1 MARLGPTS
9 LYNVDMAANTSNLK
23 PFTGGSDP
31 RRGVQK
37 SPVLD
42 DPEKFELFVDGL
54 ANGASNKELAEIFDV
69 TPRSICNYKRDPRVR
84 AAALKFIEDRV
95 LRITRKTDSIIE
107 QRLQDADELD
117 TDTLLKIR
125 KEFLGGAFR
134 LQTQGGK
141 TDAKTINDAMDEIE
155 ENPEFAKELQEL
167 LARQPAKS

>member
-1 MARLGPTS
+1 MAS
-9 LYNVDMAANTSNLK
+9 NIVNLK
-23 PFTGGSDP
+23 PFTGASDP
-31 RRGVQK
+31 RRGPGGRS

-42 DPEKFELFVDGL
+42 DPERFELFVEAL
-54 ANGASNKELAEIFDV
+54 CSGATAVELAKIFDV
-69 TPRSICNYKRDPRVR
+69 HENTIRNYKRDPRVR
-84 AAALKFIEDRV
+84 AASLKHIEDRV

-134 LQTQGGK
+134 MQTQGGK

-167 LARQPAKS
+167 LARQPAKD

>member
-1 MARLGPTS
+1 M
-9 LYNVDMAANTSNLK
+9 K
-23 PFTGGSDP
+23 PFTGGPDP
-31 RRGVQK
+31 RRGAAQ

-42 DPEKFELFVDGL
+42 DEAKFDLFVISLCDG
-54 ANGASNKELAEIFDV
+54 ATNGELAEVFGV
-69 TPRSICNYKRDPRVR
+69 STRSITNYKRDPRVR
-84 AAALKFIEDRV
+84 AASLKLIEDRV
-95 LRITRKTDSIIE
+95 LRIARRTDSIIE
-107 QRLQDADELD
+107 QRLQDAEQLD

-167 LARQPAKS
+167 LARQPAKG